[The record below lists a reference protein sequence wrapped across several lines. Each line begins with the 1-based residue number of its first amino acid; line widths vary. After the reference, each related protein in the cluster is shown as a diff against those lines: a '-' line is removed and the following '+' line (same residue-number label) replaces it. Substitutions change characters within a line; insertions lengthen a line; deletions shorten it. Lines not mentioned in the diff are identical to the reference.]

1 MAVQA
6 RHKITGLIG
15 SVSEGDFAN
24 NPNLEKVSEEEI
36 AEAKRVRYLKVF
48 GYLPDEKPAPPVPGM
63 DWSKERLIALAQSKK
78 IEVDDSI
85 TKRELV
91 KALTEGDK

>member
-1 MAVQA
+1 MAILA
-6 RHKITGLIG
+6 RHKITGKIG
-15 SVSEGDFAN
+15 SVSEGNLAAN
-24 NPNLEKVSEEEI
+24 DNLEPVTEEEV
-36 AEAKRVRYLKVF
+36 AEAKRVEHLRVF
-48 GYLPDEKPAPPVPGM
+48 GYLPEETVVPVPSM
-63 DWSKERLIALAQSKK
+63 DWTKERLLALASSKK

>member
-6 RHKITGLIG
+6 RNKVTGLIG
-15 SVSEGDFAN
+15 TVSEGNLAA
-24 NPNLEKVSEEEI
+24 NPNLEVVSGDEL
-36 AEAKRVRYLKVF
+36 AEAKRLRFLEVF
-48 GYLPDEKPAPPVPGM
+48 GYLPDEVAEEPKPSM
-63 DWSKERLIALAQSKK
+63 DWSKDRLLALASSKK

>member
-6 RHKITGLIG
+6 RNLITGLIG
-15 SVSEGDFAN
+15 SVSEGNLAV
-24 NPNLEKVSEEEI
+24 NPNLVLATAVEI
-36 AEAKRVRYLKVF
+36 AEAKVQKHLAVF
-48 GYLPDEKPAPPVPGM
+48 GYLPEGEPIPDPPSMTWP
-63 DWSKERLIALAQSKK
+63 KERLLALASSKK

-91 KALTEGDK
+91 AALTEGDK

>member
-6 RHKITGLIG
+6 RNLITGLIG
-15 SVSEGDFAN
+15 SVSEGNLEA
-24 NPNLEKVSEEEI
+24 NPNLVRATDEEI
-36 AEAKRVRYLKVF
+36 AESKALKHLAVF
-48 GYLPDEKPAPPVPGM
+48 GYLPEGTPEPDVPSM
-63 DWSKERLIALAQSKK
+63 SWSKERLLALASSKK

-91 KALTEGDK
+91 AALTEGDK